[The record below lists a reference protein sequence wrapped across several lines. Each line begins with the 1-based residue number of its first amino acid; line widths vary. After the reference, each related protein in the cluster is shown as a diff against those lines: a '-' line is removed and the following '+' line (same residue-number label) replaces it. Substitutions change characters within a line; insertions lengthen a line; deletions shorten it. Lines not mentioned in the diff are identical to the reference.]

1 MERERIEYLL
11 QRTKLS
17 QAEKAEVT
25 AAADAAGIKYHIKRG
40 CNTRC
45 YEQILVQLYEMSKPE
60 RNTSRDGWRLKSA
73 LCSFALRGKVIS
85 NANIADLTVGSMHP
99 LVQSTFFEKITDD
112 GQDG

>member
-1 MERERIEYLL
+1 MDRERIEELL

-25 AAADAAGIKYHIKRG
+25 AAADAAGIKYRIKRG

-60 RNTSRDGWRLKSA
+60 RNVSRDGWRLKSA
-73 LCSFALRGKVIS
+73 LCSFALRGKVIN
-85 NANIADLTVGSMHP
+85 NANIAEVTVGGLHP
-99 LVQSTFFEKITDD
+99 LVRDTFFEKVTDD
-112 GQDG
+112 GQNG

>member
-1 MERERIEYLL
+1 M

-25 AAADAAGIKYHIKRG
+25 GAADAAGIKYRIKRG

-73 LCSFALRGKVIS
+73 LCSFALQGRVIG
-85 NANIADLTVGSMHP
+85 NANIAELTVGSLHP

-112 GQDG
+112 GKDG

>member
-40 CNTRC
+40 CSTRC
-45 YEQILVQLYEMSKPE
+45 YEQILVQLYEMGKPE
-60 RNTSRDGWRLKSA
+60 RNVSRDGWRLKSA

-85 NANIADLTVGSMHP
+85 NATISELTVGSLHP
-99 LVQSTFFEKITDD
+99 LVRDTFFEKIGHD
-112 GQDG
+112 GKDG